1 MLGAG
6 GGSPRPKK
14 RRRER
19 NMATQRQDSYRLGRA
34 LFVAGAI
41 LALSS
46 AAMLA
51 QQTAKEPNNPDQI
64 VVNDSGGAMG
74 TWMRKAYFDAFEKAY
89 GIRVVETS
97 PTDFGKLRAMVESG
111 NVEWTV
117 TEIGGQ
123 DAIRAE
129 RMGLVERID
138 DTIVDRSKFPAEARS
153 PYVFAASVYSTVL
166 AYRKDVFKGDHPKT
180 WADFWDVKRF
190 PGPRSL
196 RNHPVDNLEFA
207 LLIDGVPPDKLY
219 PLDLDRA
226 FKKLDEIK
234 PFVTVWWTTGAQ
246 PAQLLL
252 DKEVVLA
259 SGWNGRF
266 FDLLVKEA
274 PIDIEWDGGALKKGS
289 FVIPKGAKDANWG
302 QKFLALMADP
312 KLEAIY
318 ANALGYPGLN
328 SDSIQFTDPKL
339 APFLPTEPNN
349 LKKQFWISDRW
360 WAENAGQAIERWN
373 QWLLK
378 K

>member
-1 MLGAG
+1 MG
-6 GGSPRPKK
+6 
-14 RRRER
+14 
-19 NMATQRQDSYRLGRA
+19 TQRRNAYWPGRG
-34 LFVAGAI
+34 LFVAGAM
-41 LALSS
+41 LALIISS
-46 AAMLA
+46 AAPLA
-51 QQTAKEPNNPDQI
+51 QQSVKEPAKPDQI

-74 TWMRKAYFDAFEKAY
+74 TWMRKAYFDPFEKEY

-97 PTDFGKLRAMVESG
+97 PVDFGKLRAMVESG

-123 DAIRAE
+123 DAIRGE
-129 RMGLVERID
+129 RLGLVERID
-138 DTIVDRSKFPAEARS
+138 DKIVDRSKFPAQARS
-153 PYVFAASVYSTVL
+153 PYVFASSVYSTVL

-207 LLIDGVPPDKLY
+207 LMIDGVPPDKLY

-266 FDLLVKEA
+266 FDLLIKEA
-274 PIDIEWDGGALKKGS
+274 PIDIEWNGGALKQGS
-289 FVIPKGAKDANWG
+289 FVIPKGAKDVYWG
-302 QKFLALMADP
+302 QKFLALMTDP

-328 SDSIQFTDPKL
+328 ADSIQYMDPKI
-339 APFLPTEPNN
+339 APLLPTEPNN
-349 LKKQFWISDRW
+349 LKKQFWISDKW

-373 QWLLK
+373 QWMLK

>member
-1 MLGAG
+1 MG
-6 GGSPRPKK
+6 
-14 RRRER
+14 
-19 NMATQRQDSYRLGRA
+19 TQRQ
-34 LFVAGAI
+34 GAQRRSFC
-41 LALSS
+41 LAIS
-46 AAMLA
+46 AAAVGLLVPNAALLA
-51 QQTAKEPNNPDQI
+51 QEPAKPESI

-74 TWMRKAYFDAFEKAY
+74 TWMRKAYFDAFEKTH

-97 PTDFGKLRAMVESG
+97 PVDFGKLRAMVESG

-129 RMGLVERID
+129 RLGLVERID
-138 DTIVDRSKFPAEARS
+138 DKIVDRSKFPAATRS
-153 PYVFAASVYSTVL
+153 PHVFAASVYSTVL
-166 AYRKDVFKGDHPKT
+166 AYRKDAFKTDHPTT
-180 WADFWDVKRF
+180 WSDFWDVKRF

-207 LLIDGVPPDKLY
+207 LLVDGVAPDKIY
-219 PLDLDRA
+219 PIDMDRA

-266 FDLLVKEA
+266 FDLLMKEA
-274 PIDIEWDGGALKKGS
+274 PIDIEWNGGALKQGS
-289 FVIPKGAKDANWG
+289 FVIPKGAKDAYWG
-302 QKFLALMADP
+302 QKFLAVMTDP

-318 ANALGYPGLN
+318 ADALGYPGLN
-328 SDSIQFTDPKL
+328 ADSIQFVDPKITPL
-339 APFLPTEPNN
+339 LPTEPRNM
-349 LKKQFWISDRW
+349 KKQFWISDKW
-360 WAENAGQAIERWN
+360 WADNGAQAIERWN
-373 QWLLK
+373 QWMLK

>member
-1 MLGAG
+1 MLGAAAQA
-6 GGSPRPKK
+6 SK
-14 RRRER
+14 RRKER
-19 NMATQRQDSYRLGRA
+19 MMGTQRQDWYRPGRA
-34 LFVAGAI
+34 LFVTGAI
-41 LALSS
+41 VALIVSS
-46 AAMLA
+46 AATLA
-51 QQTAKEPNNPDQI
+51 QQTAKEPSKPDQI

-129 RMGLVERID
+129 SMGLVERID
-138 DTIVDRSKFPAEARS
+138 DKIVDRSKFPAEARS

-166 AYRKDVFKGDHPKT
+166 AYRKDAFKGDHPKT

-289 FVIPKGAKDANWG
+289 FVIPKGAKDAYWG

-328 SDSIQFTDPKL
+328 PDSIQYTDPKV

-349 LKKQFWISDRW
+349 LKKQFWISDQW
-360 WAENAGQAIERWN
+360 WAEHAGQAIERWN

>member
-1 MLGAG
+1 M
-6 GGSPRPKK
+6 
-14 RRRER
+14 E
-19 NMATQRQDSYRLGRA
+19 TQRQDACWRGLARLGVGA
-34 LFVAGAI
+34 L
-41 LALSS
+41 LALMVSS
-46 AAMLA
+46 AAVRA
-51 QQTAKEPNNPDQI
+51 QEPPKPDHI

-74 TWMRKAYFDAFEKAY
+74 TWMRKAYFEAFEKMY

-97 PTDFGKLRAMVESG
+97 PVDFGKLRAMVESG

-123 DAIRAE
+123 DAIRAD
-129 RMGLVERID
+129 RLGLVERID
-138 DTIVDRSKFPAEARS
+138 DKVVDRSKFPPQARS
-153 PYVFAASVYSTVL
+153 PNVFAASVYSTVL
-166 AYRKDVFKGDHPKT
+166 AYRKDVFTGGHPQS

-196 RNHPVDNLEFA
+196 RNHPVDNLEIA
-207 LLIDGVPPDKLY
+207 LLLDGVPPDKLY

-266 FDLLVKEA
+266 FDLLSKGA
-274 PIDIEWDGGALKKGS
+274 PIEIAWNGGALKQSS
-289 FVIPKGAKDANWG
+289 FVIPKGAKDAYWG
-302 QKFLALMADP
+302 QRFLAVMADP
-312 KLEAIY
+312 KREAIY
-318 ANALGYPGLN
+318 GNALGYPGLN
-328 SDSIQFTDPKL
+328 ADSIQYMDAKI
-339 APFLPTEPNN
+339 APLLPTYPDN
-349 LKKQFWISDRW
+349 LKRQFWISDQW
-360 WAENAGQAIERWN
+360 WSDNAGRAIERWN

>member
-1 MLGAG
+1 
-6 GGSPRPKK
+6 
-14 RRRER
+14 
-19 NMATQRQDSYRLGRA
+19 
-34 LFVAGAI
+34 
-41 LALSS
+41 
-46 AAMLA
+46 
-51 QQTAKEPNNPDQI
+51 
-64 VVNDSGGAMG
+64 
-74 TWMRKAYFDAFEKAY
+74 
-89 GIRVVETS
+89 
-97 PTDFGKLRAMVESG
+97 MVESA

-129 RMGLVERID
+129 RLGLVERID
-138 DTIVDRSKFPAEARS
+138 DKIVDRSKFPLQARS
-153 PYVFAASVYSTVL
+153 PYVFAGSVYSTVL
-166 AYRKDVFKGDHPKT
+166 AYRNDVFKADHPKT

-207 LLIDGVPPDKLY
+207 LLIDGVPADKLY

-266 FDLLVKEA
+266 FDLLIKEA
-274 PIDIEWDGGALKKGS
+274 PIGIEWSGGALKQGS
-289 FVIPKGAKDANWG
+289 YVIPKGAKDAYWG
-302 QKFLALMADP
+302 QKLLALMTDP
-312 KLEAIY
+312 KLEAVY

-328 SDSIQFTDPKL
+328 PDSIQHTDPKI
-339 APFLPTEPNN
+339 APYLPTEPTN
-349 LKKQFWISDRW
+349 LQQQFWISDQW
-360 WAENAGQAIERWN
+360 WADNGAQAIERWN

>member
-1 MLGAG
+1 M
-6 GGSPRPKK
+6 RKH
-14 RRRER
+14 
-19 NMATQRQDSYRLGRA
+19 RQTGNWLGRA
-34 LFVAGAI
+34 LLVAGAM
-41 LALSS
+41 LALVVASAAPLAQSS
-46 AAMLA
+46 A
-51 QQTAKEPNNPDQI
+51 QEPAKPDHI

-97 PTDFGKLRAMVESG
+97 PVDFGKLRAMVESG

-129 RMGLVERID
+129 RLGLVERID

-166 AYRKDVFKGDHPKT
+166 AYRKDVFKGEHPKT

-207 LLIDGVPPDKLY
+207 LLIDGVAPDKLY

-266 FDLLVKEA
+266 FDLLIKEA
-274 PIDIEWDGGALKKGS
+274 PIDIEWDGGALKQGS
-289 FVIPKGAKDANWG
+289 FVIPKGAKDAYWG
-302 QKFLALMADP
+302 QKFLAMMADP

-318 ANALGYPGLN
+318 GNALGYPGLN
-328 SDSIQFTDPKL
+328 ADSIQHMDPKV
-339 APFLPTEPNN
+339 APLLPTEPSN
-349 LKKQFWISDRW
+349 LKKQFWISDKW
-360 WAENAGQAIERWN
+360 WADNGAQAIERWN
-373 QWLLK
+373 QWMLK